1 MNLGTFTGSYADG
14 CDGPGRDGPI
24 ARDYIAPAEKG
35 DQSGR
40 ASGGFP
46 LGWIHELRTRN

>member
-14 CDGPGRDGPI
+14 CDGPI

-35 DQSGR
+35 DQ
-40 ASGGFP
+40 F
-46 LGWIHELRTRN
+46 

>member
-14 CDGPGRDGPI
+14 CDGPI

-35 DQSGR
+35 DQFWD
-40 ASGGFP
+40 ALGGFP